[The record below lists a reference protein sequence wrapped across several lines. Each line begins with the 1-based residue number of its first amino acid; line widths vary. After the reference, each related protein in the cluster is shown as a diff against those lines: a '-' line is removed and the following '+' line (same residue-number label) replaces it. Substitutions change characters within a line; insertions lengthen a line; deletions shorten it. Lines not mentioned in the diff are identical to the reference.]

1 MLDTYIQHLQIA
13 ALEGFQEVS
22 DSSLQAS
29 ADEDAVTEVIEQ
41 DCSEGVNVTWSQRR
55 DTVTSCSL
63 RLSSLISLILNKTQ
77 LNSNSRCGV
86 PWTWQRTHS
95 SKETSLSRWA
105 LQKPHLWEQRGWNLL
120 PVWADQSGQLPPS
133 GTKRSCSNE
142 MIQSRQEEESD
153 LHFDWANMS
162 FFLLEG
168 SVFHQKLVHAWICW
182 RDQDLH

>member
-77 LNSNSRCGV
+77 LNGNSRCGL
-86 PWTWQRTHS
+86 PW
-95 SKETSLSRWA
+95 
-105 LQKPHLWEQRGWNLL
+105 
-120 PVWADQSGQLPPS
+120 
-133 GTKRSCSNE
+133 
-142 MIQSRQEEESD
+142 I
-153 LHFDWANMS
+153 
-162 FFLLEG
+162 
-168 SVFHQKLVHAWICW
+168 
-182 RDQDLH
+182 